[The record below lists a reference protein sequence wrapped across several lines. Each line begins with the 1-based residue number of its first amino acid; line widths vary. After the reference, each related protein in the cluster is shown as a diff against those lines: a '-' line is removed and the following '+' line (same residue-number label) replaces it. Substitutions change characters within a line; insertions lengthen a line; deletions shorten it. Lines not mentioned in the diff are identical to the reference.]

1 MTMTMTMTMTMM
13 TSMAMTHNDDDADDD
28 VNDDD
33 DDDDDDD
40 VCDYNRRVGGIE
52 DVKRQ
57 MLEMNL
63 MLKEFYFTWGSKFA
77 RIE

>member
-1 MTMTMTMTMTMM
+1 MM
-13 TSMAMTHNDDDADDD
+13 KMMMMMMMMMMIMCAITI
-28 VNDDD
+28 
-33 DDDDDDD
+33 
-40 VCDYNRRVGGIE
+40 RRVGGIE